1 MANWHIQLHPNDINN
16 WSKEDIKKIISETSY
31 VGIGDWDEGQN
42 QITQFRDKI
51 KLGDYIVVRH
61 NGPVGIVKVTG
72 DYVKVNDEALNWN
85 LDWFA
90 HRRKVELLEWF
101 DEKVSQEIGK
111 SIDGIYQ
118 PTTLAISHNSE
129 FILNWIKRINRIM
142 EEKKISEV
150 KALLKYKK
158 QIILQGPPGTGKTKL
173 ASEIAE
179 SFVAPKNLGSPK
191 QIIEEYIKYFDSS
204 LETVVSK
211 RKELNGLLEA
221 FQEKFK
227 KEDLNKI
234 TLEEYAFGMGT
245 NDTFCWWLEYV
256 LYGYGQ
262 YAGFAGKFLIYWKK
276 ESQSY
281 VKSGFVKDIDDDEAA
296 MQKLAE
302 QLFNVANNQNLLDA
316 SKHLGKGLMLKIL
329 NSYYPELYFPIS
341 NEICINNA
349 LKLLGFDHTGLNFI
363 DKNKKLQEIFLEKK
377 KKLGSD
383 INNVEFMNFLFSTYD
398 MKGDIELQKDEVVSK
413 GEFEFVQFHP
423 SYTYEDFVRGIVS
436 KSNNQNQIEFIVENK
451 VLSIFAQK
459 ALDNPNSNYVLI
471 LDEINRANLSAVLGE
486 LIFALE
492 YRFDKDK
499 VKQTTVRSMYTLKE
513 HVDDENGTNE
523 LRLPKNLYIIGTM
536 NTADRSVGHID
547 YAIRRRFAFVD
558 VLPRDLSEE
567 PNIKFDSILFNEVA
581 LLFDDHLTSDFNKN
595 QVQLGHSY
603 FIDKSEEGGDMAVR
617 LKYEIIPILE
627 EYIKDGI
634 LKETAREVIKSL
646 G

>member
-1 MANWHIQLHPNDINN
+1 MKDKKVYRVGTNWGGVDVFQHFKKFKIAFVGFEVENYVLSTKTNDILIITKGSTIIALADVVGLADLSEVSVNLSN
-16 WSKEDIKKIISETSY
+16 EFDDVKCLKLGNIFLQEDYPKVNFGSYGGQGKQFHIAHGDYAKNAIDSFSKIINTKM
-31 VGIGDWDEGQN
+31 N
-42 QITQFRDKI
+42 
-51 KLGDYIVVRH
+51 
-61 NGPVGIVKVTG
+61 
-72 DYVKVNDEALNWN
+72 
-85 LDWFA
+85 
-90 HRRKVELLEWF
+90 
-101 DEKVSQEIGK
+101 QEI
-111 SIDGIYQ
+111 
-118 PTTLAISHNSE
+118 
-129 FILNWIKRINRIM
+129 
-142 EEKKISEV
+142 V
-150 KALLKYKK
+150 ALLKYKK
-158 QIILQGPPGTGKTKL
+158 QIVLQGPPGTGKTKL
-173 ASEIAE
+173 AGEIAE
-179 SFVAPKNLGSPK
+179 SLIAPKNLGSPK
-191 QIIEEYIKYFDSS
+191 QVIEDYIKHFDSS
-204 LETVVSK
+204 LETVLSK
-211 RKELNGLLEA
+211 REELNGLLEA

-227 KEDLNKI
+227 KENLNKI

-245 NDTFCWWLEYV
+245 NDSFCWWLEYV

-281 VKSGFVKDIDDDEAA
+281 VKSGFVKDIEDDEVA
-296 MQKLAE
+296 MEKLAE
-302 QLFNVANNQNLLDA
+302 QLFNVANNQNLLEV
-316 SKHLGKGLMLKIL
+316 SKYLGKGLMLKIL

-341 NEICINNA
+341 NETCINNA
-349 LKLLGFDHTGLNFI
+349 LKLLGFDHTGLNFV

-377 KKLGSD
+377 KKLGSE
-383 INNVEFMNFLFSTYD
+383 ISNVEFMNFLFSTYD

-413 GEFEFVQFHP
+413 GEFEIVQFHP

-499 VKQTTVRSMYTLKE
+499 AKHTTVRSMYTLKE
-513 HVDDENGTNE
+513 HVDDDSGTNE

-558 VLPRDLSEE
+558 VLPKDLSKE
-567 PNIKFDSILFNEVA
+567 PDIKFDSILFNKVA
-581 LLFDDHLTSDFNKN
+581 SLFDDHITSDFNKSE
-595 QVQLGHSY
+595 VQLGHSY
-603 FIDKSEEGGDMAVR
+603 FIDKSEEGGDMGVR
-617 LKYEIIPILE
+617 LKYEIKPILE

-634 LKETAREVIKSL
+634 LKEAAREVIRNL
-646 G
+646 A